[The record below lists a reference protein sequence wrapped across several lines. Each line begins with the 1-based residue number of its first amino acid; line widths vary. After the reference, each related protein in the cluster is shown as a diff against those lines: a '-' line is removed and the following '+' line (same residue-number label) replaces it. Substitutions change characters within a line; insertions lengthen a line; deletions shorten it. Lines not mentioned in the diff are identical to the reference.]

1 LYGQELLNNLSTK
14 KARDEN
20 RDRSGMIREVA
31 SIPPMKMPKHIRANS
46 VNPRTTKNLT
56 KVNVRS
62 AFITDLAS

>member
-1 LYGQELLNNLSTK
+1 
-14 KARDEN
+14 
-20 RDRSGMIREVA
+20 MIREVA